1 MAVLCALI
9 GHVLGRC
16 SDTPEKLPTSEF
28 ALPQSA
34 DGGLRGGRARE
45 PSRIANLLERRAV
58 LLLIVLLPLLLGT
71 AATFWLGSKS
81 RLLTAC
87 AAGAVTAASLALLLS
102 HAPAVM
108 AGETVRNVWAWVP
121 EIGLALTFRLD
132 GLSLLFAGLI
142 LFIGLLIVLYA
153 HFYLSPKD
161 SPGKFYSEMM
171 LFMAAMLGVALSDN
185 LLLLVVFWELTSL
198 SSFLLIGFWSH
209 RADARAGARQALAV
223 TGGGGLAMLGGFVL
237 LGQIAG
243 TYELSE
249 MLGSVAM
256 IQADPLFVPALLL
269 ILLGA
274 FTKSAQFPFHF
285 WLPDAMAAPT
295 PVSAYLH
302 SATMVKAGVFLLMRM
317 YPVLAGSG
325 WFEVIVTATG
335 LATVLFAAFIALF
348 KHDLKGLLAYS
359 TVSHLG
365 LIVFLVGLGS
375 PLAAVA
381 AVFHVLNHATFKASL
396 FMIAG
401 IVDHE
406 THSRDM
412 RQLGGLWK
420 FMPWTAT
427 LSMVAAASMA
437 GVPLTN
443 GFLSKE
449 MFFTEAV
456 VGTSGLW
463 GWVVPA
469 LVTLAGVFSVAYSLR
484 FVHDTYF
491 NGELGDVPNTHPHE
505 PPLGMKLP
513 AMLLVTMCIVVG
525 LLPAITFGPLVHVA
539 ATALAGQPL
548 PDYHLAIWHGFNLP
562 LLMSAIALAAGA
574 GLYFLLAS
582 GKRMHRIE
590 SETWFGPATG
600 RQIFE
605 GLIDGL
611 FALAGR
617 ISIRLETGSL
627 QLYLVWLMGAAVV
640 VASSQLVGQGIGA
653 GSREL
658 LPASPLAIAV
668 WLLLAA
674 TCLALVFTHRQRFQS
689 VVLVGVVGLVTS
701 LTFVSLSAP
710 DLALTQLSVEVV
722 STVLLLMGL
731 ALLPQYSPRES
742 TALRRTRDGVMALAG
757 GAGVAWVA
765 WVLLTRNHDSIS
777 WYFLEKSLPVGGGT
791 NVVNVILVDFRGYDT
806 FGEIT
811 VLGIAAIGVL
821 ALMDGMRTRRPLTD
835 PQGLP
840 WTFAAQPLL
849 LRVAASV
856 VLPLALVFTLYIF
869 MRGHNL
875 PGGGFIAGLITAVA
889 LVLQFMALG
898 QANAEAMLRA
908 QSGRR
913 FVRWIGAGLSIA
925 GLTGAGAFF
934 WSRPFMTSAHGHP
947 HVPLLG
953 ELPLASAALFDLG
966 VYLTVVGSTLLT
978 ISVLGSVS
986 REGEPSSTLTAT
998 AGGQS

>member
-1 MAVLCALI
+1 MARI
-9 GHVLGRC
+9 R
-16 SDTPEKLPTSEF
+16 
-28 ALPQSA
+28 
-34 DGGLRGGRARE
+34 GLT
-45 PSRIANLLERRAV
+45 ERSAV

-71 AATFWLGSKS
+71 AATFWLGPRS
-81 RLLTAC
+81 RWLTAC
-87 AAGAVTAASLALLLS
+87 AAGAVTATSLGLLLS
-102 HAPAVM
+102 MAPKVL
-108 AGETVRNVWAWVP
+108 AGEVILNAWSWVP
-121 EIGLALTFRLD
+121 EIGLNLTFRLD
-132 GLSLLFAGLI
+132 GLSLMFAGLI
-142 LFIGLLIVLYA
+142 LFIGLMIIVYA
-153 HFYLSPKD
+153 HYYLSAKD
-161 SPGKFYSEMM
+161 SAGKFYSEMM
-171 LFMAAMLGVALSDN
+171 LFMAAMLGVVLSDN
-185 LLLLVVFWELTSL
+185 VLLLVVFWELTSI
-198 SSFLLIGFWSH
+198 SSFLLVGYWSH

-223 TGGGGLAMLGGFVL
+223 TGGGGLAMLGGLVL

-249 MLGSVAM
+249 MLDKVAM
-256 IQADPLFVPALLL
+256 IQADPLFLPALLL

-325 WFEVIVTATG
+325 YFEAIVTTVG
-335 LATVLFAAFIALF
+335 LITVLFAAFIAIF

-365 LIVFLVGLGS
+365 LITFLVGLGS

-412 RQLGGLWK
+412 RQLGGLWAL
-420 FMPWTAT
+420 MPWTAT

-463 GWVVPA
+463 AWLVPA
-469 LVTLAGVFSVAYSLR
+469 LVTLAGVCSVAYSLR

-491 NGELGDVPNTHPHE
+491 NGPLGDVPNTHPHE

-513 AMLLVTMCIVVG
+513 AMLLVTLCIVVG
-525 LLPAITFGPLVHVA
+525 LLPALTFGPLVNVA

-562 LLMSAIALAAGA
+562 LLMSAIALVAGIA
-574 GLYFLLAS
+574 LYLVLAKN
-582 GKRMHRIE
+582 KRLHRIE
-590 SETWFGPATG
+590 SEAWFGRTAG
-600 RQIFE
+600 RHVFE

-611 FALAGR
+611 LGLAGR
-617 ISIRLETGSL
+617 ISLRLENGSL
-627 QLYLVWLMGAAVV
+627 QSYMAWMLGGVLVI
-640 VASSQLVGQGIGA
+640 VAWPLLGSEVGA
-653 GSREL
+653 GPRAL
-658 LPASPLAIAV
+658 LPASPLAVAI
-668 WLLLAA
+668 WLLLGAA
-674 TCLALVFTHRQRFQS
+674 TLTLALQHHDRFKA

-731 ALLPQYSPRES
+731 ALLPQHSPRES
-742 TALRRTRDGVMALAG
+742 SAARRARDAVLALGAGAGMAWLTWVFLTRD
-757 GAGVAWVA
+757 
-765 WVLLTRNHDSIS
+765 HSSIS
-777 WYFLEKSLPVGGGT
+777 WFFLDKAIPVGGGS

-811 VLGIAAIGVL
+811 VLGIAALGVL
-821 ALMDGMRTRRPLTD
+821 ALMEGMRTRRPLQDTE
-835 PQGLP
+835 GRV
-840 WTFAAQPLL
+840 WTFAAQPLM
-849 LRVAASV
+849 LRMAAAV
-856 VLPLALVFTLYIF
+856 VLPVALVFTVYIF

-889 LVLQFMALG
+889 LVLQFMSMG
-898 QANAEAMLRA
+898 QAKAEFLLRGQA
-908 QSGRR
+908 GRR
-913 FVRWIGAGLSIA
+913 FVQWIGAGLGIA
-925 GLTGAGAFF
+925 GLTGVGAFV
-934 WSRPFMTSAHGHP
+934 WGRPFLTSAHGNP
-947 HVPLLG
+947 SVPFLG

-966 VYLTVVGSTLLT
+966 VYLVVVGATLLT
-978 ISVLGSVS
+978 ISVLGNVT
-986 REGEPSSTLTAT
+986 REVPSQAS
-998 AGGQS
+998 AGAAKAVA

>member
-1 MAVLCALI
+1 
-9 GHVLGRC
+9 
-16 SDTPEKLPTSEF
+16 
-28 ALPQSA
+28 
-34 DGGLRGGRARE
+34 
-45 PSRIANLLERRAV
+45 V

-71 AATFWLGSKS
+71 AATGWLG
-81 RLLTAC
+81 RQWRGLAAVVAGGVTLT
-87 AAGAVTAASLALLLS
+87 SLALLLS

-108 AGETVRNVWAWVP
+108 SGAVVTNVWPWVP

-132 GLSLLFAGLI
+132 GLSLMFAGLI
-142 LFIGLLIVLYA
+142 LFIGLLIVVYA
-153 HFYLSPKD
+153 HFYLSAKD
-161 SPGKFYSEMM
+161 SAAKFFSEMM
-171 LFMAAMLGVALSDN
+171 LFMAAMLGVVLSDN

-209 RADARAGARQALAV
+209 RSDARAGARQALAI
-223 TGGGGLAMLGGFVL
+223 TGGGGLVMLGGFVL

-243 TYELSE
+243 TFELSA
-249 MLGSVAM
+249 MAANVAQ
-256 IQADPLFVPALLL
+256 IQADPMFVPALLL
-269 ILLGA
+269 ILVGA

-317 YPVLAGSG
+317 YPVLAGTG
-325 WFEVIVTATG
+325 HFEIIVTAAG
-335 LATVLFAAFIALF
+335 LITVLIAAFIAIF

-365 LIVFLVGLGS
+365 LIVFLIGLGS

-420 FMPWTAT
+420 YMPWTAT

-456 VGTSGLW
+456 VGTSGVW
-463 GWVVPA
+463 AWVVPA

-491 NGELGDVPNTHPHE
+491 NGPMGDVPNPDPHE

-513 AMLLVTMCIVVG
+513 AMLLVTLCIVVG

-539 ATALAGQPL
+539 ATAMTGQAL
-548 PDYHLAIWHGFNLP
+548 PEYHLALWHGFNLP
-562 LLMSAIALAAGA
+562 LLMSAVALAAGV
-574 GLYFLLAS
+574 GLYLMLAA
-582 GKRMHRIE
+582 GKRLHRIS
-590 SETWFGPATG
+590 SEAWYGRFTG
-600 RQIFE
+600 RYIFE
-605 GLIDGL
+605 AVIDSL
-611 FALAGR
+611 FRFAGR
-617 ISIRLETGSL
+617 VSSQLETGSL
-627 QLYLVWLMGAAVV
+627 QRYLLWLVGSAIV
-640 VASSQLVGQGIGA
+640 VAASQLVGSGIGA
-653 GSREL
+653 GTREL
-658 LPASPLAIAV
+658 MPASPLAMAI
-668 WLLLAA
+668 WLLLLA
-674 TCLALVFTHRQRFQS
+674 TCVMLALTHHKRFQA
-689 VVLVGVVGLVTS
+689 VILVGAIGLVTA

-731 ALLPQYSPRES
+731 ALLPQHSPHES
-742 TALRRTRDGVMALAG
+742 SAARRWRDGAIAMAG
-757 GAGVAWVA
+757 GGGIAWIA
-765 WVLLTRNHDSIS
+765 WVLLTRNHDSIA
-777 WYFLEKSLPVGGGT
+777 WYFLANSLPVGGGS

-821 ALMDGMRTRRPLTD
+821 ALMEGMRSRRPMTD
-835 PQGLP
+835 PDGRP
-840 WTFAAQPLL
+840 WTFASQPLL

-856 VLPLALVFTLYIF
+856 VLPVALVFTLYIF
-869 MRGHNL
+869 MRGHNM

-889 LVLQFMALG
+889 LVLQLMSLG
-898 QANAEAMLRA
+898 QNKAEAMLRA

-913 FVRWIGAGLSIA
+913 FVRWIGSGLSIA
-925 GLTGAGAFF
+925 GLTGVGAFF
-934 WSRPFMTSAHGHP
+934 WGRPFMTSAHGHP
-947 HVPLLG
+947 HVPILG
-953 ELPLASAALFDLG
+953 DLPLASAALFDLG

-986 REGEPSSTLTAT
+986 RENAVSAQASEGSS
-998 AGGQS
+998 S

>member
-1 MAVLCALI
+1 M
-9 GHVLGRC
+9 
-16 SDTPEKLPTSEF
+16 
-28 ALPQSA
+28 
-34 DGGLRGGRARE
+34 
-45 PSRIANLLERRAV
+45 

-71 AATFWLGSKS
+71 VATAWLGSKS
-81 RLLTAC
+81 RPLTAVV
-87 AAGAVTAASLALLLS
+87 AGAVTASALAVLLSLAPQVF
-102 HAPAVM
+102 AGQTVM
-108 AGETVRNVWAWVP
+108 NAWPWVP
-121 EIGLALTFRLD
+121 EIGLQLSFRLD
-132 GLSLLFAGLI
+132 GLSLMFAGLI

-153 HFYLSPKD
+153 AYYLAPED
-161 SPGKFYSEMM
+161 SAGKFFSFMM
-171 LFMAAMLGVALSDN
+171 LFMAAMLGVVLSDN
-185 LLLLVVFWELTSL
+185 LLLLVVFWELTSI

-243 TYELSE
+243 TYEISALAAQ
-249 MLGSVAM
+249 VDT
-256 IQADPLFVPALLL
+256 IQADPRFLPALLL

-302 SATMVKAGVFLLMRM
+302 SATMVKAGVFLLMRL
-317 YPVLAGSG
+317 YPVLAGTG
-325 WFEVIVTATG
+325 HFEAIVSAAG

-365 LIVFLVGLGS
+365 LVVFLIGLGS

-381 AVFHVLNHATFKASL
+381 AVFHVLNHAAFKASL

-456 VGTSGLW
+456 VGTSGVYAWL
-463 GWVVPA
+463 VPA

-491 NGELGDVPNTHPHE
+491 NGELGDMPNPRAGPPQARVSPVGGEGHGTGPAGGINLHPHE

-513 AMLLVTMCIVVG
+513 AMLLVVLCIVVG
-525 LLPAITFGPLVHVA
+525 LLPAMTFGPLVHVA
-539 ATALAGQPL
+539 ATALAGQRL

-562 LLMSAIALAAGA
+562 LLMSAIALAVGV
-574 GLYFLLAS
+574 GLYLWLAK
-582 GKRMHRIE
+582 GRRLHRIS
-590 SETWFGPATG
+590 SEDWFGLATG
-600 RQIFE
+600 RAIFE
-605 GLIDGL
+605 WLIDHLFGL
-611 FALAGR
+611 SGR
-617 ISIRLETGSL
+617 LTARLETGSL
-627 QLYLVWLMGAAVV
+627 QRY
-640 VASSQLVGQGIGA
+640 VG
-653 GSREL
+653 
-658 LPASPLAIAV
+658 
-668 WLLLAA
+668 WLLL
-674 TCLALVFTHRQRFQS
+674 TALVLGALPLLGSGIGTGDRPPMPATPLAWAVWALLLLTCGAIVRTHHQRFQT
-689 VVLVGVVGLVTS
+689 VVLVGVVGVAAS
-701 LTFVSLSAP
+701 LTFLGFSAP
-710 DLALTQLSVEVV
+710 DLALTQLSVDIV

-731 ALLPQYSPRES
+731 ALLPQTSPRE
-742 TALRRTRDGVMALAG
+742 TPALRKGLHALLALAG
-757 GAGVAWVA
+757 GAAMSVITWLV
-765 WVLLTRNHDSIS
+765 LTRDHDSIS
-777 WYFLEKSLPVGGGT
+777 WFFLEQSLPMGGGS

-806 FGEIT
+806 MGEIT
-811 VLGIAAIGVL
+811 VLGIAAVGVL
-821 ALMDGMRTRRPLTD
+821 ALMDGLRTRRAGAD
-835 PQGLP
+835 PEGRA
-840 WTFAAQPLL
+840 WTFAQQPLL

-856 VLPLALVFTLYIF
+856 VLPLALVFSVYIF

-889 LVLQFMALG
+889 LVLQFMSLG
-898 QANAEAMLRA
+898 QARAEQFLHAGG
-908 QSGRR
+908 GRR
-913 FVRWIGAGLSIA
+913 FVRWIGSGLGIA
-925 GLTGAGAFF
+925 GLTGVGAFALD
-934 WSRPFMTSAHGHP
+934 RPFLTSAFGHP
-947 HVPLLG
+947 HVPVLG
-953 ELPLASAALFDLG
+953 ELPLATAAIFDLG

-978 ISVLGSVS
+978 LSVLGQAS
-986 REGEPSSTLTAT
+986 REVPANAIGRSAS
-998 AGGQS
+998 

>member
-1 MAVLCALI
+1 
-9 GHVLGRC
+9 
-16 SDTPEKLPTSEF
+16 
-28 ALPQSA
+28 
-34 DGGLRGGRARE
+34 
-45 PSRIANLLERRAV
+45 
-58 LLLIVLLPLLLGT
+58 LIVLLPLLLGT